1 MKRAVMLLALSL
13 SLSLTGCISFT
24 PSGPIGDPVSPAKVT
39 SKRSAQMADVVISSP
54 DLKDEQRQN
63 ISRQLTEQI
72 SRYVEKGGYYQSV
85 IAFPARMGEHDVQLK
100 FNLTS
105 LKGKRTP
112 HPAYIP
118 GALLTL
124 TIWIWVNGP
133 VYVDSYDLAG
143 ELVVEDRNG
152 KVLARAAEK
161 VNEKKNLGIYNGE
174 YWAPSLGRF
183 QLRDM
188 IGRLLDKTSAQLPA
202 ANTGAQ

>member
-1 MKRAVMLLALSL
+1 MKRVLMLLALAMG
-13 SLSLTGCISFT
+13 LSLTGCVYFT
-24 PSGPIGDPVSPAKVT
+24 PSGPIGDPVAPAALT
-39 SKRSAQMADVVISSP
+39 STRSAQVADVVVSTP

-72 SRYVEKGGYYQSV
+72 TRFTEKGGYYQNL
-85 IAFPARMGEHDVQLK
+85 ITFPARLGEQDVQLK
-100 FNLTS
+100 FNFTS

-133 VYVDSYDLAG
+133 VDVDTYDLAG
-143 ELVVEDRNG
+143 ELTVEDRNG
-152 KVLARAAEK
+152 KQLAHAVEQVHDANN
-161 VNEKKNLGIYNGE
+161 VGIYDSE
-174 YWAPSLGRF
+174 FWSPSMGRP

-202 ANTGAQ
+202 IQQGAH